1 MILESKI
8 APTTAYQKQQETL
21 ICWSENDQELALSF
35 QLIDSCSEIWEK
47 ICDVS
52 KSLREADFPVMIPY
66 NQDNVNEGLLFWF
79 DRDSMLP
86 IVVDRTHKD
95 DRPAIT

>member
-1 MILESKI
+1 MFLFLVAVDYVILESKVC
-8 APTTAYQKQQETL
+8 PNTTYQKQQETL

-52 KSLREADFPVMIPY
+52 HRF
-66 NQDNVNEGLLFWF
+66 LFRLSCF
-79 DRDSMLP
+79 MS
-86 IVVDRTHKD
+86 VT
-95 DRPAIT
+95 